1 MSDISNNHF
10 GIHAKWIYT
19 ANSKQELLEDHI
31 ILIKNDL
38 IEEIVPFSDF
48 SNNED
53 LNILNLGESLITP
66 GLINAH
72 THSAMTFL
80 KGISDDQRLNDWLEK
95 SIWPNEEKL
104 LSNDLVYDASQ
115 LACLEMLSSGITTFN
130 DMYFF
135 PDATAK
141 AATVVGIRANIGL
154 VFIEFKSSYAN
165 DFTDYLDKGLK
176 FRDDFRGEENVTTT
190 LAPHAPYTVS
200 DDSFLKIRTYA
211 DQLGM
216 NIHCHMHETEWEIIN
231 SIEQHNVR
239 PLTRLDSLGLL
250 GPDFIAV
257 HCVHLSSSDIEI
269 IKKNQINIVTCP
281 VSNLKLA
288 SGMPKINTMLNAAQN
303 VSIGS
308 DGSASNNK
316 LGLFDDLKLFALLQR
331 NEAGVTEFT
340 NSKNL
345 FDMVTI
351 NAAKTLNMQD
361 QIGSIEKNKK
371 ADLVAFN
378 LSDIHLQPI
387 YDPLSTIIYSGG
399 RDNVEHVWV
408 NGDLKFSETEFI
420 NDIDVETSINKIKLW
435 KNKIST

>member
-1 MSDISNNHF
+1 MSDKSENHF

-31 ILIKNDL
+31 LLIKDGF
-38 IEEIVPFSDF
+38 IEEIVPFKSF
-48 SNNED
+48 SNDED

-95 SIWPNEEKL
+95 SIWPSEAKL
-104 LSNDLVYDASQ
+104 LSHDLVFDASQ

-141 AATVVGIRANIGL
+141 AAIVVGLRANIGL
-154 VFIEFKSSYAN
+154 VFIEFKSGYAN

-176 FRDDFRGEENVTTT
+176 FRDDFRSEENITTS

-200 DDSFLKIRTYA
+200 NDSFLKIRTYA

-216 NIHCHMHETEWEIIN
+216 NIHCHIHETEWEIKN

-257 HCVHLSSSDIEI
+257 HCVHLDSSDLEI
-269 IKKNQINIVTCP
+269 IKKNQINIVSCP

-288 SGMPKINTMLNAAQN
+288 SGMPKINTMLNSAQN
-303 VSIGS
+303 VAIGT

-316 LGLFDDLKLFALLQR
+316 LSLFDDLKLSALLQR
-331 NEAGVTEFT
+331 TEIDVKEFL

-351 NAAKTLNMQD
+351 NAANTLNMQD
-361 QIGSIEKNKK
+361 QIGSIEKQKK
-371 ADLVAFN
+371 ADLVSFN

-387 YDPLSTIIYSGG
+387 YDPLSTLIYSGG
-399 RDNVEHVWV
+399 RDNVQHVWV
-408 NGDLKFSETEFI
+408 NGNLKYSNKEFI
-420 NDIDVETSINKIKLW
+420 NDVDVEKSINKIKLW

>member
-190 LAPHAPYTVS
+190 LAPHAPYT
-200 DDSFLKIRTYA
+200 
-211 DQLGM
+211 
-216 NIHCHMHETEWEIIN
+216 
-231 SIEQHNVR
+231 
-239 PLTRLDSLGLL
+239 
-250 GPDFIAV
+250 
-257 HCVHLSSSDIEI
+257 
-269 IKKNQINIVTCP
+269 
-281 VSNLKLA
+281 
-288 SGMPKINTMLNAAQN
+288 
-303 VSIGS
+303 
-308 DGSASNNK
+308 
-316 LGLFDDLKLFALLQR
+316 
-331 NEAGVTEFT
+331 
-340 NSKNL
+340 
-345 FDMVTI
+345 
-351 NAAKTLNMQD
+351 
-361 QIGSIEKNKK
+361 
-371 ADLVAFN
+371 
-378 LSDIHLQPI
+378 
-387 YDPLSTIIYSGG
+387 
-399 RDNVEHVWV
+399 
-408 NGDLKFSETEFI
+408 
-420 NDIDVETSINKIKLW
+420 
-435 KNKIST
+435 